1 MKYDTLD
8 YLSCGEMQLLE
19 STSNGV
25 ETIHFFIKDTDKALS
40 LIGSNPVFETKA
52 ICFEVNKTISM
63 LVMFRMNRNDS
74 LIYSEWFEFNNLFD
88 RKLVDR
94 LLFQKDVKFCVINKQ
109 NESVHQFDG
118 INRIKDIIK
127 NYKKHKVKIN
137 LDEELFKKMLTNI
150 NKYPDKLQLFN
161 KISYAE

>member
-19 STSNGV
+19 STSNGA

-52 ICFEVNKTISM
+52 ICFEINKSISM
-63 LVMFRMNRNDS
+63 LVMFRLNRNDS
-74 LIYSEWFEFNNLFD
+74 LIYSEWFDFDSLFD
-88 RKLVDR
+88 RKLIDR
-94 LLFQKDVKFCVINKQ
+94 LLFQKDVKFCVINEQ
-109 NESVHQFDG
+109 NKSIHQFDG
-118 INRIKDIIK
+118 KNRLKDIIR
-127 NYKKHKVKIN
+127 NYKKYKIKIDLN
-137 LDEELFKKMLTNI
+137 EELFKKMPTSI